1 MKLFVTIS
9 ALLASTAVAFSP
21 SSSFVRGV
29 SSVGHSMSS
38 SSSALCMKTIAV
50 FGSSGL
56 TSQECV
62 YQALKDGDSVVGL
75 TR

>member
-1 MKLFVTIS
+1 MKLLLTICT
-9 ALLASTAVAFSP
+9 LFASTAVAFSP
-21 SSSFVRGV
+21 SSSFAHGG
-29 SSVGHSMSS
+29 SGVGHSKPS
-38 SSSALCMKTIAV
+38 SSSALSMKTIAV